1 METGIVGLETVQI
14 DRIAC
19 WCSVDGPLLN
29 EHPLEATPCICP
41 NSNKATDRKKRIEVY
56 LVWHALNFEHPV
68 LAQLLLN
75 SSCYC
80 VAVLIRIEMRDGIF
94 SFYIRSDE
102 TAIRAIAIVENDS
115 IRGFN
120 RSHIYSVERLEYS
133 PDRLQKKDRNTNWR
147 VKAMEHTRTEGVSV
161 RGLPA
166 RLEGEEGEE
175 QFWFEGG
182 SDADKRIRV
191 EIQGAWL
198 QDLPWHRAAHI
209 QK

>member
-1 METGIVGLETVQI
+1 MLT
-14 DRIAC
+14 
-19 WCSVDGPLLN
+19 
-29 EHPLEATPCICP
+29 
-41 NSNKATDRKKRIEVY
+41 
-56 LVWHALNFEHPV
+56 
-68 LAQLLLN
+68 
-75 SSCYC
+75 
-80 VAVLIRIEMRDGIF
+80 RIEMRDGIF

-133 PDRLQKKDRNTNWR
+133 LDRLQKKDRNTNWR
-147 VKAMEHTRTEGVSV
+147 VKAMEHTHTEGVSV

-191 EIQGAWL
+191 EVQGAWL
-198 QDLPWHRAAHI
+198 QNLPWHRAAHI